1 MREIKFRFWN
11 QEDNKM
17 IYNAEET
24 YDYGASGVPIME
36 ENFGTLLKSKE
47 GEFIMQYVG
56 LQDKNG
62 KEVYEGDII
71 WKRCEYNR
79 QTYECWYEVIYEET
93 GFYLKIINYNID
105 TNDDV
110 KVGVVVCFPYEAFYV
125 VGNIYENPELLEET
139 K

>member
-71 WKRCEYNR
+71 CKIVEYNR

-93 GFYLKIINYNID
+93 GFCLKLLNSYAVVNAGII
-105 TNDDV
+105 V
-110 KVGVVVCFPYEAFYV
+110 SFPYGAFYV
-125 VGNIYENPELLEET
+125 IGNIYENPELW
-139 K
+139 KDKKYKK

>member
-36 ENFGTLLKSKE
+36 ENLGLLLKNS
-47 GEFIMQYVG
+47 GEYIMQYVG
-56 LQDKNG
+56 IKDKDG

-71 WKRCEYNR
+71 LKRCEYNR
-79 QTYECWYEVIYEET
+79 QTYECWYEVIYNET
-93 GFYLKIINYNID
+93 GFYLKLINSYA
-105 TNDDV
+105 DV
-110 KVGVVVCFPYEAFYV
+110 KSGVVVSFPYGEIYV
-125 VGNIYENPELLEET
+125 VGNIYENPELW
-139 K
+139 KDKKYKK

>member
-56 LQDKNG
+56 IKDIDG
-62 KEVYEGDII
+62 IEVYEGDII
-71 WKRCEYNR
+71 WKTVEYN
-79 QTYECWYEVIYEET
+79 QKSYEAFYEVVYEDT
-93 GFYLKIINYNID
+93 GFYLRLLNSYAVVNS
-105 TNDDV
+105 
-110 KVGVVVCFPYEAFYV
+110 GVVVSFPYGAFYV
-125 VGNIYENPELLEET
+125 TGNIYENPELLEEA